1 MKRKFIAALA
11 LSAVLSGCATIVS
24 GTSQSVLVDVANAPG
39 ASCKGT
45 DKKGREYHWP
55 NTPSSATVHKG
66 DGPMVLIC
74 EKKGFKR
81 TTFSF
86 DETLVGST
94 FGNIILGGGIGI
106 LVDAASGAAQEYP
119 SRVSVIMKP
128 EESASAEAKKRYE
141 ELKKA
146 AAEKMRQEKEV
157 AKKAGQ
163 ENRQDP

>member
-1 MKRKFIAALA
+1 
-11 LSAVLSGCATIVS
+11 
-24 GTSQSVLVDVANAPG
+24 
-39 ASCKGT
+39 
-45 DKKGREYHWP
+45 
-55 NTPSSATVHKG
+55 
-66 DGPMVLIC
+66 MVLIC